1 MSVSN
6 QQRFSDSNP
15 CPVCGGYDQAER
27 GSGERCH
34 GWISEDGRYVHCSRE
49 EHAGSLEANTSSGT
63 YTHYLGGQCKC
74 GKTHGNSPNGK
85 VVNLPT
91 KVRKPA
97 NLDPEKDKIF
107 WYRDLSGAARCA
119 AVRFGGNKENAAQA
133 YKEDGQWWLKKPDD
147 WVLDIPYRLSEV
159 LDAIKNGD
167 PVHIFEGETDA
178 DAARNLGLVA
188 TTNFGGAGKFSDK
201 LVPFFSGA
209 TVIVNQDNDDPGKE
223 HALDVALRLHGTAS
237 VTKVMPPFPGVAEG
251 GDFKD
256 WLDAGGSVE
265 EYLRI
270 VESAPEFVPSGALA
284 GYGPVGTL
292 VSEVEKKPIRWF
304 WRRRIA
310 QGKLNIVD
318 GDPGLGKSL
327 VVLDL
332 AARASR
338 GADMPD
344 GSAGIPESGVVLMSA
359 EDDIADTVRPRWE
372 RAGGDPAKLLHLFQ
386 VVRNGQERAVTIPDD
401 LPLIE
406 EAVERISASV
416 VIIDPVSAFWSPDVR
431 THIDTEVRRAL
442 NPLKDMAERLDV
454 TVILVRHLNKTHG
467 GNALYRGQ
475 GSIGI
480 IGACRCG
487 LMIGEHPNDESIR
500 VLAPHKTN
508 ISKKAAS
515 LRFTIHSESDDDP
528 PKVVW
533 GQEIDVKAT
542 DMARPPVDEE
552 KRSALSDAVDFL
564 MEALASGPVKADE
577 LYATAKRREISART
591 LRRAKDQLG
600 VEVFRQDNVWFWR
613 LPDGPSDGDGS
624 QGGQPTEFG
633 HLGHLDEKVAVLQE
647 NQGGQTQDG
656 QDGHFGHLDTETA
669 VEEVDAETE
678 EKVSGIETEEDVSVA
693 DDDQGGQ
700 ISEVGHLG
708 SVYIDNAVK
717 LERLIAALAPYQEIA
732 IDVETYPR
740 DEHNTALDPRR
751 GAVRTISVAAGDD
764 VVGVIDARAVNP
776 RPLLDSLSG
785 RTLVAFNAQFD
796 LSFIRRA
803 FGYEHD
809 RPVADPGVLDVVLK
823 FAGKSG
829 ARERYKDKG
838 RIKFGF
844 DPRRKHFRSLVAVL
858 EDYLPNFGELKKQE
872 QGSDWGA
879 DTLTKEQVEYA
890 AKDARILIP
899 LIAAV
904 RHRFEE
910 AGMLRVYELENRF
923 TPALAYTQ
931 DNGFGLGVDGW
942 RERCAR
948 QEEKDLKNLK
958 AACDDLAPDVPEDA
972 NFNEWAW
979 NGSSHRRVGLALA
992 LLGAKIKKNSDTGN
1006 YLTGEADLEAAAK
1019 LVRAILTYRE
1029 AQKLFSTWGMSWFDL
1044 PKFRP
1049 KAKKHPYDK
1058 DHQFIV
1064 DGRVYSRFNQT
1075 VKTGRLSSDS
1085 PNFQNIP
1092 PEVRDQFIAPPG
1104 RQLVIGD
1111 YKQLEY
1117 VVLAILAQEDV
1128 LMDGFRRG
1136 DDVHVRVARTVFG
1149 IQGEVSKV
1157 DRKKAKEVSF
1167 GIVYGISSG
1176 GLATR
1181 LSRTTGTEFSKDD
1194 AQDLMDTYLDAL
1206 PKVKL
1211 WYQTEKDLAL
1221 SKNDVTK
1228 TMAGRERLLDLKLSK
1243 RGKWYVEPSLRLNTP
1258 VQGSAGDGFKY
1269 ATALAHESKD
1279 ECPGSPMI
1287 VNMVHDELVIE
1298 VDEDHVGDATEWLEK
1313 CMIDGMA
1320 EVLGKG
1326 ARDLINVDMRDG
1338 KVWREPAED

>member
-1 MSVSN
+1 M
-6 QQRFSDSNP
+6 
-15 CPVCGGYDQAER
+15 
-27 GSGERCH
+27 
-34 GWISEDGRYVHCSRE
+34 
-49 EHAGSLEANTSSGT
+49 
-63 YTHYLGGQCKC
+63 
-74 GKTHGNSPNGK
+74 
-85 VVNLPT
+85 
-91 KVRKPA
+91 
-97 NLDPEKDKIF
+97 
-107 WYRDLSGAARCA
+107 
-119 AVRFGGNKENAAQA
+119 
-133 YKEDGQWWLKKPDD
+133 
-147 WVLDIPYRLSEV
+147 
-159 LDAIKNGD
+159 
-167 PVHIFEGETDA
+167 
-178 DAARNLGLVA
+178 
-188 TTNFGGAGKFSDK
+188 
-201 LVPFFSGA
+201 
-209 TVIVNQDNDDPGKE
+209 
-223 HALDVALRLHGTAS
+223 
-237 VTKVMPPFPGVAEG
+237 
-251 GDFKD
+251 
-256 WLDAGGSVE
+256 
-265 EYLRI
+265 
-270 VESAPEFVPSGALA
+270 
-284 GYGPVGTL
+284 
-292 VSEVEKKPIRWF
+292 
-304 WRRRIA
+304 
-310 QGKLNIVD
+310 
-318 GDPGLGKSL
+318 
-327 VVLDL
+327 
-332 AARASR
+332 
-338 GADMPD
+338 
-344 GSAGIPESGVVLMSA
+344 
-359 EDDIADTVRPRWE
+359 
-372 RAGGDPAKLLHLFQ
+372 
-386 VVRNGQERAVTIPDD
+386 
-401 LPLIE
+401 
-406 EAVERISASV
+406 
-416 VIIDPVSAFWSPDVR
+416 
-431 THIDTEVRRAL
+431 
-442 NPLKDMAERLDV
+442 
-454 TVILVRHLNKTHG
+454 
-467 GNALYRGQ
+467 
-475 GSIGI
+475 
-480 IGACRCG
+480 
-487 LMIGEHPNDESIR
+487 
-500 VLAPHKTN
+500 
-508 ISKKAAS
+508 
-515 LRFTIHSESDDDP
+515 
-528 PKVVW
+528 
-533 GQEIDVKAT
+533 
-542 DMARPPVDEE
+542 
-552 KRSALSDAVDFL
+552 
-564 MEALASGPVKADE
+564 
-577 LYATAKRREISART
+577 
-591 LRRAKDQLG
+591 
-600 VEVFRQDNVWFWR
+600 
-613 LPDGPSDGDGS
+613 
-624 QGGQPTEFG
+624 
-633 HLGHLDEKVAVLQE
+633 
-647 NQGGQTQDG
+647 
-656 QDGHFGHLDTETA
+656 
-669 VEEVDAETE
+669 DAETE

-693 DDDQGGQ
+693 DDQGGQISEVGHLEFGHLKSPANEDILSLDGQGGQ

-708 SVYIDNAVK
+708 SVYIRNAVK

-751 GAVRTISVAAGDD
+751 GTVRTISVAASDD

-858 EDYLPNFGELKKQE
+858 EDFLPNFGELKKQE

-979 NGSSHRRVGLALA
+979 NGSSHRRVGLALE
-992 LLGAKIKKNSDTGN
+992 LLGAKVKKNSDTGN
-1006 YLTGEADLEAAAK
+1006 YLTGEAELEVIKEPEAAAK

-1029 AQKLFSTWGMSWFDL
+1029 AQKQFSTWGMSWFDL

-1075 VKTGRLSSDS
+1075 VKTGRLSSVS

-1092 PEVRDQFIAPPG
+1092 PEVRSHFIAPPG

-1117 VVLAILAQEDV
+1117 IVLAILTQEDV
-1128 LMDGFRRG
+1128 LIDGFRRG
-1136 DDVHVRVARTVFG
+1136 DDVHVRVAQTVFG

-1157 DRKKAKEVSF
+1157 DRKKAKEIGF

-1228 TMAGRERLLDLKLSK
+1228 TMAGRERLLDLTLSK
-1243 RGKWYVEPSLRLNTP
+1243 RGKWYVEPSLRLNTA
-1258 VQGSAGDGFKY
+1258 VQGSASDGFKY

-1320 EVLGKG
+1320 EV
-1326 ARDLINVDMRDG
+1326 
-1338 KVWREPAED
+1338 